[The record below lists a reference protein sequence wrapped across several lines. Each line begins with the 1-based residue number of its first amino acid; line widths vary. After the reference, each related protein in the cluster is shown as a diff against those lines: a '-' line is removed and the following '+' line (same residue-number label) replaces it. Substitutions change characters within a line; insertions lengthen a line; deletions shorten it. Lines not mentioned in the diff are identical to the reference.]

1 MRGKSEVE
9 LIAQLETILKQ
20 HCIERL
26 EETDDAVILKE
37 RDAQA
42 KMKVEVTGISKPF
55 LAIRLNKLSHLSALK
70 DGGWKQICDYLLI
83 GRSDGKAYA
92 VFVEL
97 KKTLRGEEKP
107 REQLLRS
114 LPILK
119 YLFSV
124 CEIEAERDFSD
135 WKADLTLR
143 YVLIADQLS
152 AMLAKQGV
160 LIPEEVEQ
168 ETYKSIN
175 VTTFAE
181 TPFLSISDMLQ
192 PETIP

>member
-1 MRGKSEVE
+1 MD
-9 LIAQLETILKQ
+9 LISLLETILKQ
-20 HCIERL
+20 RCIERL
-26 EETDDAVILKE
+26 EKTDDTVILKE

-83 GRSDGKAYA
+83 GQSNGRAYA
-92 VFVEL
+92 IFVEL

-107 REQLLRS
+107 RDQLLRS

-119 YLFSV
+119 YLLSV

-135 WKADLTLR
+135 WKSNLTLR

-152 AMLAKQGV
+152 EMLTKQGV
-160 LIPEEVEQ
+160 LISKEGEQ

-181 TPFLSISDMLQ
+181 TPFLSISDML
-192 PETIP
+192 PSETAS